1 MVTNLAPRVLGS
13 IRDLKSLGTDSH
25 AGSIPAPSTL
35 FEKDLALSPVAL
47 DSIAIRNLCPEL

>member
-1 MVTNLAPRVLGS
+1 
-13 IRDLKSLGTDSH
+13 
-25 AGSIPAPSTL
+25 L